1 MRSRAWVSKNRR
13 MTMLGWGLSTA
24 RRVLSGCAVAAALI
38 VAPTAASAASYTF
51 NLSGN
56 VGDGSFNSFTA
67 GGVDYQTYELVL
79 PLATSFVLA
88 SGDDVTVNISLNV
101 PLNVP
106 GGDQFFGVNMHNVA
120 DPANATTSGTI
131 TFSGL
136 TGGPITNPQIGN
148 CSNCLS
154 NIIFTSG
161 LAYQFLGLGSF
172 AIHLFDGDPITVGAF
187 SISYQVSNPS
197 EVPLPAALPLFATV
211 LAGGGLVAW
220 RRKRKG
226 VVAAAD

>member
-1 MRSRAWVSKNRR
+1 MTFRAWAS
-13 MTMLGWGLSTA
+13 
-24 RRVLSGCAVAAALI
+24 RVAVAAV
-38 VAPTAASAASYTF
+38 VAIGAPIGSATAASWTF

-56 VGDGSFNSFTA
+56 PADGTINTFTLS
-67 GGVDYQTYELVL
+67 GIDYTQYQLVL
-79 PLATSFVLA
+79 PLSVPFFLA
-88 SGDDVTVNISLNV
+88 SGDDVTVNISLTAPLVV
-101 PLNVP
+101 PA
-106 GGDQFFGVNMHNVA
+106 GDQFLGVNMHDVA
-120 DPANATTSGTI
+120 DPLGAVTAGTI

-136 TGGPITNPQIGN
+136 SGAPIANPQIGN
-148 CSNCLS
+148 CGGCLS

-161 LAYQFLGLGSF
+161 LAYQFLGLQSF
-172 AIHLFDGDPITVGAF
+172 AIHTFIGDPIEVATF
-187 SISYQVSNPS
+187 SLSYQITNPS